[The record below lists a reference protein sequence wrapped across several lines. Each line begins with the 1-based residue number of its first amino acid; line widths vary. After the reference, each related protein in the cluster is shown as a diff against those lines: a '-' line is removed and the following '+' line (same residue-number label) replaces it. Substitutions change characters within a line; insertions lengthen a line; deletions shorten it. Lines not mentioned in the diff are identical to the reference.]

1 MTRPATLVVDHDEN
15 VAATLRATL
24 AHHDIDI
31 ATARDA
37 ATAKQL
43 LDEGCFCGLVLDL
56 EDGMDVLSH
65 VASRRMT
72 IPTVLVTNTLPP
84 AARELFVDEH
94 VKLVFPKSVE
104 PRVLASVVLGLCGIA
119 A

>member
-24 AHHDIDI
+24 AQHDIDI
-31 ATARDA
+31 ATATDA

-43 LDEGCFCGLVLDL
+43 LDQGSFCGLVLDL
-56 EDGMDVLSH
+56 DQGMDVLSH
-65 VASRRMT
+65 VAAKRMT
-72 IPTVLVTNTLPP
+72 IPTVLVTSDLTPV
-84 AARELFVDEH
+84 ARELFVDEQ
-94 VKLVFPKSVE
+94 VKLVFPKPVE
-104 PRVLASVVLGLCGIA
+104 PRVLASIVLGLCGIA